1 MFRIV
6 ELGLDKYM
14 AIVYSCSYDSPLSY
28 LLDIEKQIRELGIGD
43 GYILFDTLLSKGN
56 ISTRFFEAKFE
67 DGKFIKSSFQN
78 IEVSKKSEIRKK
90 SSEFY
95 KGSGINLNNSL
106 LTEVQKRIINKGLT
120 LWPCHIT

>member
-6 ELGLDKYM
+6 KLELDKYM

-67 DGKFIKSSFQN
+67 DGKFVKSSFQN
-78 IEVSKKSEIRKK
+78 IEITKKSEIRKK
-90 SSEFY
+90 LVNFIEDQ
-95 KGSGINLNNSL
+95 G
-106 LTEVQKRIINKGLT
+106 
-120 LWPCHIT
+120 

>member
-90 SSEFY
+90 SSDFFRE
-95 KGSGINLNNSL
+95 SGINLNNSL
-106 LTEVQKRIINKGLT
+106 LTEVQKRIIYKGFAL
-120 LWPCHIT
+120 

>member
-14 AIVYSCSYDSPLSY
+14 AIVYSCSCDSPLSY

-67 DGKFIKSSFQN
+67 DGKFVKSSFQN
-78 IEVSKKSEIRKK
+78 IEITKSPKSEKK
-90 SSEFY
+90 LVNFIED
-95 KGSGINLNNSL
+95 
-106 LTEVQKRIINKGLT
+106 
-120 LWPCHIT
+120 